1 MIPFVVSSTVEAPAV
16 PEGLRH
22 TICDVD
28 TDEIV
33 HSLEPIMTEVLLSK
47 PFPLIVK
54 IEPPFMLPE
63 IGLKAL
69 IAAEPVTETPDCN
82 ALPTPSN

>member
-1 MIPFVVSSTVEAPAV
+1 V
-16 PEGLRH
+16 RH

-33 HSLEPIMTEVLLSK
+33 HDLEPIITEVLLSK
-47 PFPLIVK
+47 PFPSIVK

-63 IGLKAL
+63 LGVTDLT
-69 IAAEPVTETPDCN
+69 AAEPVTDKLDCN
-82 ALPTPSN
+82 ALPTPLN